1 MREFLDEYL
10 AIVCTEQRGEK
21 KQSWKRKRERV
32 HPILEDRKSGGEF
45 HTLFPR
51 LNDHER
57 ICQECFR
64 VLLTVSTRLEARLE
78 WSKPWLLP
86 IYSTQCSCSSSFS
99 HHSKH
104 LWKGPWLE
112 REWRKNSPW
121 MPVYVLSLKCTWFI
135 FYQTM
140 IGVWLKRNQPYSE
153 PQPLQFSI
161 TFRKLGTQ
169 KQPVTSIVLVQTENA
184 GECVTAR
191 KA

>member
-86 IYSTQCSCSSSFS
+86 IYSTQCSCFSSFS

-121 MPVYVLSLKCTWFI
+121 MPVYVLSLKCMWFI

-140 IGVWLKRNQPYSE
+140 DRDSNVTSPIVSLSPYSSASPSGNWE
-153 PQPLQFSI
+153 LRSSQWRPLF
-161 TFRKLGTQ
+161 
-169 KQPVTSIVLVQTENA
+169 
-184 GECVTAR
+184 
-191 KA
+191 